1 MPSAN
6 RRDSAVARIVEQ
18 SANEVYIFDGTT
30 LRLRYSNKRARA
42 NLGYPAKER
51 SQLSLGKVAPEL
63 GSEAMGTVLEQ
74 LKVKRTARLETRFR
88 RRDGTVY
95 PVEALLE
102 LCTFRKEPAVV
113 VLAVDLTLQKHAK
126 ALVRE
131 SQERFWQLL
140 EFAPDATLLVDKD
153 GTILYANRLAAQ
165 LLGWPPGEL
174 LGQSVDLLVPPV
186 WRERHTQHRRRYG
199 AAPEHRPMG
208 RGLQLY
214 ALRRDGTQFPVDV
227 SLGPIETADGL
238 MVAVALRDITA
249 VKRLEQEVAHQQRLQ
264 AIGRLAAGVAHDFN
278 NLLAIVL
285 AASECLAASIAP
297 DHPMRADVDAIQ
309 DAAQRGGALVRQLL
323 TFARRQPPEVR
334 TVQADSLVESIT
346 AILTKLCN
354 PSISLSL
361 DLNAPDCSI
370 TVDPVQFEQIVIN
383 LVVNAVD
390 AMPAGGMLALE
401 SSEVELDASVAARFA
416 PMPPGRYFRLAVR
429 DTGCGMTADVLARAF
444 EPFFTTKRTGQGT
457 GLGLAT
463 AYALV
468 KQNGGFIW
476 LASEPGR
483 GTEATL
489 YFPVVSSPQMSA
501 HV

>member
-1 MPSAN
+1 MRSTN

-18 SANEVYIFDGTT
+18 SVNEVYIFDGTT

-42 NLGYPAKER
+42 NLGYSAKER
-51 SQLSLGKVAPEL
+51 SQLSLDEVAPEL
-63 GSEAMGTVLEQ
+63 GSEVGTVLEQ
-74 LKVKRTARLETRFR
+74 LKVNRTARVRTQFR

-102 LCTFRKEPAVV
+102 FCTFRNESAVA
-113 VLAVDLTLQKHAK
+113 VLAVDLTLQKHAE
-126 ALVRE
+126 ALVRD

-165 LLGWPPGEL
+165 LLGWPLGEL
-174 LGQSVDLLVPPV
+174 LGQSVELLVPPA
-186 WRERHTQHRRRYG
+186 WRERHAQHRRRYG

-208 RGLQLY
+208 SGMQLY

-238 MVAVALRDITA
+238 MVAVAIRDITA
-249 VKRLEQEVAHQQRLQ
+249 LRSLEQKVAHQQRLE

-278 NLLAIVL
+278 NLLAVVL
-285 AASECLAASIAP
+285 AASECLATSMAP
-297 DHPMRADVDAIQ
+297 DHPMRAEVDAIQ

-323 TFARRQPPEVR
+323 TFARRQPPEVS
-334 TVQADSLVESIT
+334 TVQADSLVESI
-346 AILTKLCN
+346 AAMLTKLCN

-361 DLNAPDCSI
+361 DLDAPACSI
-370 TVDPVQFEQIVIN
+370 AVDPVQFEQIVTN

-390 AMPAGGMLALE
+390 AMPAGGTLALE
-401 SSEVELDASVAARFA
+401 SSEVEVDASMASRFT

-429 DTGCGMTADVLARAF
+429 DTGCGMTAEVLARAF
-444 EPFFTTKRTGQGT
+444 EPFFTTKPPGQGT

-463 AYALV
+463 AYSLV
-468 KQNGGFIW
+468 KENGGFIW
-476 LASEPGR
+476 LASEPGQ

-489 YFPVVSSPQMSA
+489 FFPVVSSRQMSA
-501 HV
+501 AV